1 MEIRTNNMIVITPKM
16 NFLQIPIVD
25 EYYNYP
31 LDPSAPNRD
40 KNFVLERGLL
50 SSRGGLEAQMQAMQ
64 AEEPAIN
71 CVDVCA

>member
-1 MEIRTNNMIVITPKM
+1 MIVITPKM
-16 NFLQIPIVD
+16 NFLQIPIID

-31 LDPSAPNRD
+31 LDPREPNRD

-50 SSRGGLEAQMQAMQ
+50 SSRGGLEVDMQAMQ
-64 AEEPAIN
+64 NDSLEPAIN